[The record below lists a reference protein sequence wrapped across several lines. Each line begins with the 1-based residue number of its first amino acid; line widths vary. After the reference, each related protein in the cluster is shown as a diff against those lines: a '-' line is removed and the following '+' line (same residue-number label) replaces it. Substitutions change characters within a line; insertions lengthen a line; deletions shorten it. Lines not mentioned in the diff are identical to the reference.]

1 MKGSVPALTPA
12 DAGHGIH
19 QPRDKGHHL
28 RNGCLLIEKT
38 KPSSSAPPSL
48 HSAFV
53 TSCLSSDFFP
63 SSWFF

>member
-1 MKGSVPALTPA
+1 MKGSVPVLTPA

-19 QPRDKGHHL
+19 QPQDKGHHL

-38 KPSSSAPPSL
+38 KSSSSAPPSP
-48 HSAFV
+48 HSASV

-63 SSWFF
+63 TTWFF